1 MLVDAAFV
9 VLLRLA
15 NIDSIAAIAGIFIN
29 YARQAVRWH
38 PILESE
44 PRPNGILAFVYEP

>member
-9 VLLRLA
+9 VVLRLA
-15 NIDSIAAIAGIFIN
+15 NIDSIAAIASIFIN

-44 PRPNGILAFVYEP
+44 PPANGILAFVYDP

>member
-1 MLVDAAFV
+1 MLIDPAFV

-44 PRPNGILAFVYEP
+44 PRPNRILAFV

>member
-1 MLVDAAFV
+1 MVDAAFV
-9 VLLRLA
+9 VLLCLA
-15 NIDSIAAIAGIFIN
+15 NIDSIAAIASIFIN

>member
-1 MLVDAAFV
+1 MLVYGAFV
-9 VLLRLA
+9 VLLCLA
-15 NIDSIAAIAGIFIN
+15 NVDSIAAIAVIFIN

-44 PRPNGILAFVYEP
+44 PRPNGILAFIYEP